1 MAALYRTY
9 RPLDFGHVIGQE
21 AVVRTLR
28 NAIEHGQVRQAY
40 LFAGPRGTGKTSMAR
55 ILAKALNA
63 EGGPNADFDPTTPIA
78 EAIANGSSLDV
89 IEMDAASQ
97 RGIDDVREI
106 RDRAVLQPVEGGY
119 KVYIID
125 EAHQLTS
132 QAWNALLKLI
142 EEPPPHL
149 VFVFCTT
156 DLASVLPTVRSR
168 CQTFV
173 FQRPRLQ
180 ELVAVLRRVCEGEGI
195 DAPDAAL
202 ALIARGAHGSFRDG
216 VSTLDQLAAATGS
229 AISVQDV
236 LQLVGGIE
244 EDALF
249 RLCDTIVDHDTA
261 GALVQIEEL
270 AEQGQDIGR
279 LVTEL
284 IEHLRQLL
292 LVQHVGHVPES
303 LPVTEETRERLRE
316 QANQLP
322 EPTVLRLIDLLAVA
336 VDDMRQGGDPRLPLE
351 LALVKITRPQADLSR
366 DSLAHRLEVLEARP
380 HGRRRLAPR
389 PPSLA
394 SPRRS
399 RPRRPHRSS
408 RRRRSPR
415 RRRPRQRPRRASG
428 CGARGGLDPAAARAR
443 PAPRRLAAGCGRR
456 RQGAVDPDLDARR
469 RGPACRDPRR
479 RRHDRVRPGGGV
491 PPRADRGPEEPRHAP
506 RCALRGD
513 RAPADRRDHRRRAAR
528 ANRAGGRPRAL
539 RGRRDL
545 AAQGHIRCR
554 GSGGA
559 LMAKFDMNA
568 MLKQAQQMQAQ
579 MMEAQEEAKLEI
591 VEASAGGG
599 MVTVKAN
606 GGGELVEIT
615 IDPKAIDPDDPE
627 MLADIVMAAA
637 NEALRSAADLVES
650 KIKGQMPDLG
660 AFGLWAR

>member
-1 MAALYRTY
+1 VAALYRTY
-9 RPLDFGHVIGQE
+9 RPLDFGHVVGQE

-40 LFAGPRGTGKTSMAR
+40 LFAGPRGTGKTSLAR

-63 EGGPNADFDPTTPIA
+63 EGGPNADFDPANPMA
-78 EAIANGSSLDV
+78 QAIANGSSLDV

-106 RDRAVLQPVEGGY
+106 RERAVLQPVEGGY

-180 ELVAVLRRVCEGEGI
+180 ELVAVLRRVCEGESI

-202 ALIARGAHGSFRDG
+202 ALIARGAHGSFRDA

-229 AISVQDV
+229 TISVQDV

-244 EDALF
+244 EDSLF
-249 RLCDTIVDHDTA
+249 RLCDTIVDRDTA

-270 AEQGQDIGR
+270 AEQGQDLGR

-322 EPTVLRLIDLLAVA
+322 EPTVLRLIDLLAIA

-366 DSLAHRLEVLEARP
+366 DSLAHRLELLEARP
-380 HGRRRLAPR
+380 HG
-389 PPSLA
+389 
-394 SPRRS
+394 
-399 RPRRPHRSS
+399 
-408 RRRRSPR
+408 
-415 RRRPRQRPRRASG
+415 G
-428 CGARGGLDPAAARAR
+428 AAAPAEPR
-443 PAPRRLAAGCGRR
+443 PAPVVAAAPDASEVLDAPVEPSPATADVAPAPVSPVLQPAPGLPPLELDQLRDAWQRDVVDAVRDRSIPISTLVAEARPVEISGDMVTIEFAPAAGFHRTQIEDPKNLALLRDALYEVTGRRLTVATVV
-456 RQGAVDPDLDARR
+456 GAPPEPTEPEDVRELSEEDVISLLKDTFDA
-469 RGPACRDPRR
+469 
-479 RRHDRVRPGGGV
+479 
-491 PPRADRGPEEPRHAP
+491 EEV
-506 RCALRGD
+506 
-513 RAPADRRDHRRRAAR
+513 
-528 ANRAGGRPRAL
+528 
-539 RGRRDL
+539 
-545 AAQGHIRCR
+545 
-554 GSGGA
+554 
-559 LMAKFDMNA
+559 
-568 MLKQAQQMQAQ
+568 
-579 MMEAQEEAKLEI
+579 EE
-591 VEASAGGG
+591 G
-599 MVTVKAN
+599 
-606 GGGELVEIT
+606 
-615 IDPKAIDPDDPE
+615 
-627 MLADIVMAAA
+627 
-637 NEALRSAADLVES
+637 
-650 KIKGQMPDLG
+650 
-660 AFGLWAR
+660 

>member
-1 MAALYRTY
+1 MPVAALYRTY

-28 NAIEHGQVRQAY
+28 NAIEHAQVRQAY

-63 EGGPNADFDPTTPIA
+63 EGGPNADFDPDHPIA
-78 EAIANGSSLDV
+78 RAIADGSSLDV

-106 RDRAVLQPVEGGY
+106 RERAVLQPVEGGY

-202 ALIARGAHGSFRDG
+202 ALIARGAHGSFRDA
-216 VSTLDQLAAATGS
+216 VSTLDQLAAATDS

-244 EDALF
+244 EDSLF
-249 RLCDTIVDHDTA
+249 RLCDTIVDRDTA

-322 EPTVLRLIDLLAVA
+322 EPTVLRLIDLLAIA

-351 LALVKITRPQADLSR
+351 LALVKITRPQSDLSR
-366 DSLAHRLEVLEARP
+366 DSLAHRLEVLEA
-380 HGRRRLAPR
+380 
-389 PPSLA
+389 
-394 SPRRS
+394 
-399 RPRRPHRSS
+399 S
-408 RRRRSPR
+408 RRRAPGSGSRRDRLRVVPSRRRPPPPPR
-415 RRRPRQRPRRASG
+415 RRV
-428 CGARGGLDPAAARAR
+428 AAR
-443 PAPRRLAAGCGRR
+443 PDEPPAGCRRSSSTSSGMPGSETSSMPSRTVDSDLDTGRR
-456 RQGAVDPDLDARR
+456 GSA
-469 RGPACRDPRR
+469 GRDPRR
-479 RRHDRVRPGGGV
+479 HRDDRVCARRRLSPD
-491 PPRADRGPEEPRHAP
+491 ADRRSEEPRAA
-506 RCALRGD
+506 RRGALRGHG
-513 RAPADRRDHRRRAAR
+513 PAAEGRVDRRRDAGAG
-528 ANRAGGRPRAL
+528 RAGGGARAL
-539 RGRRDL
+539 RGGRDL
-545 AAQGHIRCR
+545 AAQGHLRRR

-579 MMEAQEEAKLEI
+579 MMEAQEQARQEV

-606 GGGELVEIT
+606 GGGEIVEIR
-615 IDPKAIDPDDPE
+615 IDAKAIDPDDPE

-637 NEALRSAADLVES
+637 NEALRSASELVES
-650 KIKGQMPDLG
+650 KIRGQMPDLG
-660 AFGLWAR
+660 SLGLPGL